1 MAGDI
6 SSRWRKH
13 GLTIS
18 TIRPVDY
25 GCALCQLAGEKGKIL
40 VTLAFEDWKKKFER
54 IGVDT
59 PPWKAFQK
67 LVEQLGRLK
76 ESESGSKPEWLN
88 LLDLGE
94 DRDWSDGATEYA
106 LQLIYRLTLPP
117 VHLDERKLKQDAYTR
132 RALDRLA
139 TQAESFVTHLQ
150 KTTVMV
156 SANMK
161 QQYLLNLTPLL
172 LAYKNAAQASRLFLS
187 LLERPYARKPDVF
200 DQFLGFVGVAD
211 RLKVPERQVLELL
224 RFALLTHGY
233 STDRVDD
240 FIDKEQIRDGKFRR
254 RRAAGDRSLVSFF
267 EKALGKTVEQ
277 ERSSKQSP
285 TSLPKRK
292 N

>member
-1 MAGDI
+1 LLV
-6 SSRWRKH
+6 
-13 GLTIS
+13 GL
-18 TIRPVDY
+18 
-25 GCALCQLAGEKGKIL
+25 GENTLGREDLMVI
-40 VTLAFEDWKKKFER
+40 LAFEDWKKKFER
-54 IGVDT
+54 MSVDT
-59 PPWKAFQK
+59 PPWKALQT
-67 LVEQLGRLK
+67 LAEHLRSLK
-76 ESESGSKPEWLN
+76 DSESGSKPKWLN

-94 DRDWSDGATEYA
+94 DRGWSNGATEYA

-132 RALDRLA
+132 RALDRLT
-139 TQAESFVTHLQ
+139 TQAESFIAHLQ

-156 SANMK
+156 STNTK
-161 QQYLLNLTPLL
+161 QQYLINLTPLMH
-172 LAYKNAAQASRLFLS
+172 AYKRAAEASRYFLS

-211 RLKVPERQVLELL
+211 RLKLPELQILELL

-233 STDRVDD
+233 STDEVDD

-254 RRAAGDRSLVSFF
+254 RRAAGERSLVSFF
-267 EKALGKTVEQ
+267 EMVSEKTEEQ
-277 ERSSKQSP
+277 EESSKQSP